1 MRTIFSK
8 ICLTMFLDKCWCWWN
23 FGICPRMSVFTFDSV
38 QASNKR
44 TKFNLNPTEK
54 ANVLVHIFYNCL
66 AHILLSSEYTLERI
80 LIAQESFKII
90 LCTCSRN
97 SPGFVSQ
104 KSLEVAHQWASWLLV
119 FLWLL
124 VFNIQYIGQAV
135 QEHIRC
141 KNKWVP
147 SDSKHNTIVIYN
159 PSPRTAGVNLEII
172 ATLSWK
178 LLKSK
183 TLASSN
189 LDNVA
194 HYVRIQQSDWW
205 LLFYFTT

>member
-1 MRTIFSK
+1 
-8 ICLTMFLDKCWCWWN
+8 
-23 FGICPRMSVFTFDSV
+23 MSVFTFDSV
-38 QASNKR
+38 QVSNKR
-44 TKFNLNPTEK
+44 TKFNYNITVK
-54 ANVLVHIFYNCL
+54 ANLLVHFFYNCL
-66 AHILLSSEYTLERI
+66 AHILLSSDYTLRRI

-124 VFNIQYIGQAV
+124 VFNIQYIGQPV

-147 SDSKHNTIVIYN
+147 SDSKHNPIAIYS
-159 PSPRTAGVNLEII
+159 PSPRTAGANLEIVSI
-172 ATLSWK
+172 HCEAWNSFRGSPLQVHF
-178 LLKSK
+178 LK
-183 TLASSN
+183 
-189 LDNVA
+189 
-194 HYVRIQQSDWW
+194 IQPP
-205 LLFYFTT
+205 